1 MPVHVHFVRLLSVL
15 AILSACGDA
24 PPTAPASRA
33 NIAQGNAADCT
44 TEDAVEF
51 ALIAAHEAKNAAED
65 IESLIENADST
76 ARVATIAADSVARAA
91 YDSVF
96 ASLHVIFGAEA
107 IAAYDLYVEKIDRE
121 LNTLINK
128 HPGTDASSWIDTTL
142 TDDGRI
148 WLAWHGDEELYT
160 VEAGK
165 YLFHG
170 AGVNLPYSIHR
181 LNESEKAV
189 WESEYS
195 AAWDRFEAAGEE
207 AAETAGTAAHHAA
220 CTLYKDT
227 ILSLDT
233 KGTSVAYHAAVL
245 AFSAELFNQCAENI
259 PSTQFYGLAFGSA
272 GRLDQA
278 ASYNVKRTASM
289 ARDYAWRTYSYSL
302 DSVKGIAENAAL
314 LALALECQ

>member
-33 NIAQGNAADCT
+33 NIAHGNTADCT

-51 ALIAAHEAKNAAED
+51 ALIAAHEARNAAQD
-65 IESLIENADST
+65 IESLIAAADSV
-76 ARVATIAADSVARAA
+76 ARAVTIAAADSVARAA

-107 IAAYDLYVEKIDRE
+107 TAAYDLYHEIRVASQQ
-121 LNTLINK
+121 T
-128 HPGTDASSWIDTTL
+128 GTRIDTTKL
-142 TDDGRI
+142 N
-148 WLAWHGDEELYT
+148 T

-227 ILSLDT
+227 ILSLDM
-233 KGTSVAYHAAVL
+233 KGTSVAYYAAIL
-245 AFSAELFNQCAENI
+245 AFSAELFNQCAQDI
-259 PSTQFYGLAFGSA
+259 PYTPFYQFYGLVGH
-272 GRLDQA
+272 LDQA
-278 ASYNVKRTASM
+278 ASYNVERTAWR
-289 ARDYAWRTYSYSL
+289 ARDQARRTYSYSL
-302 DSVKGIAENAAL
+302 DSAKGIAENAAL

>member
-1 MPVHVHFVRLLSVL
+1 MPALARLVRLLSAL
-15 AILSACGDA
+15 AILSSCGDA
-24 PPTAPASRA
+24 PPTAPAPASRA

-51 ALIAAHEAKNAAED
+51 ALIAAHEARNAAED

-76 ARVATIAADSVARAA
+76 ARVATIAAADSVARAA

-107 IAAYDLYVEKIDRE
+107 TAAYDLYRE
-121 LNTLINK
+121 IAAASQQT
-128 HPGTDASSWIDTTL
+128 GTRIDTTKL
-142 TDDGRI
+142 N
-148 WLAWHGDEELYT
+148 T

-170 AGVNLPYSIHR
+170 AGVNLPYGIHS

-195 AAWDRFEAAGEE
+195 ASWGQFEAAGEE
-207 AAETAGTAAHHAA
+207 ASETAGTAAHHAA
-220 CTLYKDT
+220 CILYRDT

-233 KGTSVAYHAAVL
+233 KGTSVAYRAAVL
-245 AFSAELFNQCAENI
+245 AFSAELFNQCAQDI
-259 PSTQFYGLAFGSA
+259 PSTQFYDLAFGSA

-278 ASYNVKRTASM
+278 ASYNVVRTASRV
-289 ARDYAWRTYSYSL
+289 RDNAWRIYFYSL
-302 DSVKGIAENAAL
+302 DLVKGIAENAAL

>member
-33 NIAQGNAADCT
+33 NVAHGNAADCT

-51 ALIAAHEAKNAAED
+51 ALIAAHEARNAAQD
-65 IESLIENADST
+65 IESLIAAADSV
-76 ARVATIAADSVARAA
+76 ARVATIAAADSVARAA

-107 IAAYDLYVEKIDRE
+107 TAAYDLYMEIAGAS
-121 LNTLINK
+121 LQT
-128 HPGTDASSWIDTTL
+128 GTRIDTTKL
-142 TDDGRI
+142 N
-148 WLAWHGDEELYT
+148 T

-170 AGVNLPYSIHR
+170 AGINLPYSIHS

-195 AAWDRFEAAGEE
+195 TAWDRFETAGEE

-220 CTLYKDT
+220 CALYKDT

-233 KGTSVAYHAAVL
+233 KGTSVAYHAAIL
-245 AFSAELFNQCAENI
+245 AFSAELFNQCAQDI
-259 PSTQFYGLAFGSA
+259 PSTQFDGLAAFV
-272 GRLDQA
+272 RLDRA
-278 ASYNVKRTASM
+278 VSYNVERTAWR
-289 ARDYAWRTYSYSL
+289 ARDQARHTYFYFL
-302 DSVKGIAENAAL
+302 DSAKGIAENAAL